1 LSENAHLPFDM
12 LTALSEAEGLRY
24 PHPSS
29 LRRTSMYA
37 SFHGIS
43 LPSLRSAQT
52 PPLRGGSPVSEA
64 LHLSVFHQPLK
75 IRFFDSYAMCPEG
88 WYTVLDVKIF
98 STLFMAVFATTTG
111 AGLVAPLLPIYAR
124 ELGAGALQIGMIFG
138 AFSLSRSI
146 FVPYFGKMSDVKGK
160 KPFLSLGLFIYF
172 VLSILYVFSN
182 QIRTLILLRL
192 GQGVASAMILPVA
205 QAYVG
210 MLTPKNREGFTMGL
224 FNISLYGGLSVGPV
238 LGGLVR
244 DWFGMRIS
252 FLSMGILALFGF
264 LLCFS
269 LLPAEKVK
277 GTSAT
282 RKTPSG
288 YLQLMKDPA
297 ILALFA
303 FRICFTTGVAL
314 VWAFLPL
321 MASARLH
328 LSSSAIGVVVMMNVL
343 VNGLFQIPMGLV
355 ADTFSKGLLIITGGL
370 LGAVSIYYLNMAST
384 LEGLLFAN
392 GLLGVAG
399 GVSLPAIMALGVI
412 DGRRTGAMGSV
423 MGLLA
428 MSHSLGMLAGP
439 LLGGLLLEFLSFD
452 AIFAI
457 FGPLALIAGT
467 LLFTI
472 APRRP
477 ADAMEGAV

>member
-1 LSENAHLPFDM
+1 
-12 LTALSEAEGLRY
+12 
-24 PHPSS
+24 
-29 LRRTSMYA
+29 
-37 SFHGIS
+37 
-43 LPSLRSAQT
+43 
-52 PPLRGGSPVSEA
+52 
-64 LHLSVFHQPLK
+64 
-75 IRFFDSYAMCPEG
+75 
-88 WYTVLDVKIF
+88 LDVKIF
-98 STLFMAVFATTTG
+98 GTLFWAVFATTTG
-111 AGLVAPLLPIYAR
+111 AGLVAPLLPIYAH

-146 FVPYFGKMSDVKGK
+146 FVPCFGKLSDVKGK

-172 VLSILYVFSN
+172 VLSILYVFSD

-224 FNISLYGGLSVGPV
+224 FNVSLYGGLSVGPV

-244 DWFGMRIS
+244 DWFGFRIS

-269 LLPAEKVK
+269 LLPTEHVK
-277 GTSAT
+277 EEDTSAAQ
-282 RKTPSG
+282 RTPR

-314 VWAFLPL
+314 IWAFLPL
-321 MASARLH
+321 MASTRFH
-328 LSSSAIGVVVMMNVL
+328 LSSTAIGFVVMMNVL

-355 ADTFSKGLLIITGGL
+355 ADRFSKRILIIAGGL
-370 LGAVSIYYLNMAST
+370 LGAASIYYLNMAST
-384 LEGLLFAN
+384 LEELLITN

-399 GVSLPAIMALGVI
+399 GVSFPAIMALGVI
-412 DGRRTGAMGSV
+412 DGRRTGAMGSI

-439 LLGGLLLEFLSFD
+439 LLGGLLLDYFSSD
-452 AIFAI
+452 ATFVF
-457 FGPLALIAGT
+457 FGPLTLIAGT
-467 LLFTI
+467 LLFMI

-477 ADAMEGAV
+477 IEATEGAV

>member
-1 LSENAHLPFDM
+1 
-12 LTALSEAEGLRY
+12 
-24 PHPSS
+24 
-29 LRRTSMYA
+29 
-37 SFHGIS
+37 
-43 LPSLRSAQT
+43 
-52 PPLRGGSPVSEA
+52 
-64 LHLSVFHQPLK
+64 
-75 IRFFDSYAMCPEG
+75 
-88 WYTVLDVKIF
+88 LDVKIF
-98 STLFMAVFATTTG
+98 GTLFMAVFATTTG

-146 FVPYFGKMSDVKGK
+146 FVPYFGKLSDVKGK

-182 QIRTLILLRL
+182 QIQTLILLRL

-224 FNISLYGGLSVGPV
+224 FNVSLYGGLSVGPV

-244 DWFGMRIS
+244 DWFGFRIS

-269 LLPAEKVK
+269 LLPAENMEEK

-282 RKTPSG
+282 GKTPSR
-288 YLQLMKDPA
+288 YLPLMKDPA

-314 VWAFLPL
+314 IWAFLPL
-321 MASARLH
+321 MASTKLH
-328 LSSSAIGVVVMMNVL
+328 LSSSAIGFVVMMNVL

-355 ADTFSKGLLIITGGL
+355 ADRFSKRILIIAGGL
-370 LGAVSIYYLNMAST
+370 LGATSIYYLNMAST
-384 LEGLLFAN
+384 LEELLLTN

-399 GVSLPAIMALGVI
+399 GVSFPAIMALGVI
-412 DGRRTGAMGSV
+412 DGRRTGAMGSI

-439 LLGGLLLEFLSFD
+439 LLGGLLLDYFSSD
-452 AIFAI
+452 AVFVI
-457 FGPLALIAGT
+457 FGPLTLIGGT
-467 LLFTI
+467 LLFMI

-477 ADAMEGAV
+477 TETTEGAV

>member
-1 LSENAHLPFDM
+1 M
-12 LTALSEAEGLRY
+12 
-24 PHPSS
+24 
-29 LRRTSMYA
+29 
-37 SFHGIS
+37 
-43 LPSLRSAQT
+43 
-52 PPLRGGSPVSEA
+52 
-64 LHLSVFHQPLK
+64 
-75 IRFFDSYAMCPEG
+75 
-88 WYTVLDVKIF
+88 DVKIF
-98 STLFMAVFATTTG
+98 GTLFMAVLATTTG
-111 AGLVAPLLPIYAR
+111 AGLVAPLLPIYAC

-146 FVPYFGKMSDVKGK
+146 FVPYFGKLSDVKGK

-182 QIRTLILLRL
+182 QIGTLILLRL

-244 DWFGMRIS
+244 DRFGFRVS

-269 LLPAEKVK
+269 LLPAKNMKEKA
-277 GTSAT
+277 TSSAG
-282 RKTPSG
+282 KTPSK
-288 YLQLMKDPA
+288 YLPLMKDPA

-314 VWAFLPL
+314 IWAFLPL
-321 MASARLH
+321 IASTRLH
-328 LSSSAIGVVVMMNVL
+328 LSSSAIGFVVMMNVL

-355 ADTFSKGLLIITGGL
+355 ADRFGKRILIIAGGL
-370 LGAVSIYYLNMAST
+370 FGAASIYYLNMAST
-384 LEGLLFAN
+384 LEELLLTN

-399 GVSLPAIMALGVI
+399 GVSFPAIMALGVI
-412 DGRRTGAMGSV
+412 DGRRTGAMGSI

-439 LLGGLLLEFLSFD
+439 LLGGLLLDYFSSDTVFV
-452 AIFAI
+452 F
-457 FGPLALIAGT
+457 FGPLTLIGGT
-467 LLFTI
+467 LLFMI

-477 ADAMEGAV
+477 VETTGGAV